1 MVAKERKA
9 LKILGFSLFSRVRT
23 NSAKTVGVCD
33 RIFVG
38 VVLTRSGGENR
49 RILPFYCRGGNAKG
63 DKTKG
68 GRVHNMQAKPTQEN
82 SEFRMQNAE
91 PKQRFICA
99 NKVRLLGAFSR
110 LP

>member
-1 MVAKERKA
+1 MG
-9 LKILGFSLFSRVRT
+9 GF
-23 NSAKTVGVCD
+23 
-33 RIFVG
+33 
-38 VVLTRSGGENR
+38 
-49 RILPFYCRGGNAKG
+49 LPFYCRGGNAKG
-63 DKTKG
+63 DKTIG